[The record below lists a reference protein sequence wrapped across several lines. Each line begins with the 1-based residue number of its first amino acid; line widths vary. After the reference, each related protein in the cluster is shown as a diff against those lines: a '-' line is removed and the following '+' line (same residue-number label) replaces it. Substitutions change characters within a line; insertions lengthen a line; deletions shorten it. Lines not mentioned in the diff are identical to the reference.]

1 MSKQNAIHLK
11 GVSKSFDGFYALS
24 EAAFTVKWGEVHA
37 LLGENGAGKSTLMN
51 IVTGLY
57 GPETGIISI
66 DDNEVSFSGPRDASR
81 ARIGMVHQHFK
92 LVSPFTVVENV
103 MLSLTDVPVA
113 RSYRQ
118 RLEQVAK
125 DIIAKG
131 EELGFAINPYANIY
145 ELSVAEQQRVEIIK
159 ALVSGARIL
168 ILDEPSAVLTD
179 AESDSLLSTMRDF
192 AAAGGAVVL
201 VTHKMKDVFRFA
213 DMVTVMRQ
221 GRTIETVVPSSVSS
235 EELIRMTV
243 GESTTDT
250 ESTEFSVGGDTALS
264 VSNLSSLPGSAPAE
278 LNGVNFRVASGQIY
292 GIAGVGGNG
301 QTELADVLMGVRSD
315 VSGEVTLAGNAD
327 LLAMNFKDR
336 RDYGIAC
343 IPADR
348 YQSALGAQ
356 MSVSENFALGR
367 ILNGDYGS
375 VWFLNRSKLD
385 AEASAAV
392 KEYDVQGVRSM
403 RQKAALLSG
412 GNAQKLVI
420 AREFSHAP
428 SLVLVHSPSR
438 GLDVK
443 ASQAVRKKLIE
454 ARDAGAAVL
463 LISED
468 LDEILKLSDRIGVM
482 SGGAIVAEFDQ
493 PADRHAIGEAMVN
506 HV

>member
-1 MSKQNAIHLK
+1 M
-11 GVSKSFDGFYALS
+11 G
-24 EAAFTVKWGEVHA
+24 
-37 LLGENGAGKSTLMN
+37 
-51 IVTGLY
+51 
-57 GPETGIISI
+57 
-66 DDNEVSFSGPRDASR
+66 
-81 ARIGMVHQHFK
+81 
-92 LVSPFTVVENV
+92 
-103 MLSLTDVPVA
+103 
-113 RSYRQ
+113 
-118 RLEQVAK
+118 
-125 DIIAKG
+125 
-131 EELGFAINPYANIY
+131 
-145 ELSVAEQQRVEIIK
+145 
-159 ALVSGARIL
+159 
-168 ILDEPSAVLTD
+168 
-179 AESDSLLSTMRDF
+179 
-192 AAAGGAVVL
+192 
-201 VTHKMKDVFRFA
+201 
-213 DMVTVMRQ
+213 
-221 GRTIETVVPSSVSS
+221 
-235 EELIRMTV
+235 
-243 GESTTDT
+243 
-250 ESTEFSVGGDTALS
+250 FSVGGDTALS

-392 KEYDVQGVRSM
+392 KEYDVQGVRST